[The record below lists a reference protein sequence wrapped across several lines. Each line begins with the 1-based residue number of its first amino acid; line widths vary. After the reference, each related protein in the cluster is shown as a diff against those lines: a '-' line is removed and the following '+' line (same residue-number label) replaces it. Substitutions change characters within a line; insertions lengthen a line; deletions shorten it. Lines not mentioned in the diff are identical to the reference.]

1 MIAVPSAHHKEPSGS
16 FFMPEPAEG
25 CWHLAI
31 DGSAVPNPGRMG
43 IGVVLHRPDGTVHGQ
58 WGRHVG
64 QGCNNEAE
72 LKALVLGLRL
82 AADVGARVVK
92 VQTDSTVL
100 IECLAPAHGRPA
112 KVIDRLAP
120 CLQEAHDAL
129 ERLDRVEWAWVPR
142 HRNREADAL
151 ARAAL
156 GMSPRGAASAEK
168 VKGRL
173 RKKRKA

>member
-1 MIAVPSAHHKEPSGS
+1 
-16 FFMPEPAEG
+16 MPEPEPG

-43 IGVVLHRPDGTVHGQ
+43 LGVVLYRPDGRLQGQ

-82 AADVGARVVK
+82 AADLGARVVR

-100 IECLAPAHGRPA
+100 IECLAPQHGRPG
-112 KVIDRLAP
+112 KVIDRLAS
-120 CLQEAHDAL
+120 CLQEARETL
-129 ERLDRVEWAWVPR
+129 QRLDHVAWVWVPR

-156 GMSPRGAASAEK
+156 GMMPREADSLGK
-168 VKGRL
+168 IKGRL